1 MVNIDGIDRA
11 CDLPKV
17 SVMMR
22 EFWQTRL
29 RQNIDSMVD
38 QL

>member
-11 CDLPKV
+11 CDLPAV

-22 EFWQTRL
+22 EVWQTKL
-29 RQNIDSMVD
+29 RQNIDYMAD